1 MEIFVN
7 GIKTNYLVFGEG
19 KPFIILHG
27 WGSASDRWIKEA
39 EIISEKGFKV
49 IGVSGNGDFSF
60 DWIAMAKVEII
71 VPDSE
76 GMEQIKDV
84 FYRKSFDVPQGNY
97 KVLDISVKKQ

>member
-1 MEIFVN
+1 MN
-7 GIKTNYLVFGEG
+7 GNEMWVSFSEDFSTQLGDNIPIVSVTPNCPSVVLCVSEKT
-19 KPFIILHG
+19 
-27 WGSASDRWIKEA
+27 
-39 EIISEKGFKV
+39 EKGFKV